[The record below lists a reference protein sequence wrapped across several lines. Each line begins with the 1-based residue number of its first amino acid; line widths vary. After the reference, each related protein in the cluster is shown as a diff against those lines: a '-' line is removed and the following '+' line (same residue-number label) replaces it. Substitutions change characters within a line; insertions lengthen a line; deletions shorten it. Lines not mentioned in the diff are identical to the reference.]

1 MYNKNQEQD
10 NYKITTIR
18 IKQKHYDILKDK
30 AIEDHRSTNYLINKI
45 LIDYI
50 NIDLIKFDF
59 DFAYVIRATT
69 LAAAL
74 TVI

>member
-45 LIDYI
+45 LILPI
-50 NIDLIKFDF
+50 
-59 DFAYVIRATT
+59 
-69 LAAAL
+69 
-74 TVI
+74 

>member
-59 DFAYVIRATT
+59 D
-69 LAAAL
+69 LN
-74 TVI
+74 

>member
-10 NYKITTIR
+10 NYKTTTIR

-59 DFAYVIRATT
+59 D
-69 LAAAL
+69 LN
-74 TVI
+74 